1 MHCGFVS
8 EYLVFEKIAGNLK
21 GQRGLCLQPTLKQLR
36 NNNNVC
42 ACMCF
47 QTDLQCL
54 NLRDLQE
61 EGMVRILGVPRE
73 GVLQQTPHRWRKE
86 CTRPEGPETNAP
98 LNQTNSSQPTWPGR
112 TLPPSTQLEGR
123 HGEEG
128 HLGQISSGKP
138 SPPHPPKPLRH
149 AVVMPSRSPGYTRH
163 QRLSGT
169 F

>member
-47 QTDLQCL
+47 QTDPQCL

-73 GVLQQTPHRWRKE
+73 GVLSRRRWSSAIS
-86 CTRPEGPETNAP
+86 CPGPLPFSSEGLASKT
-98 LNQTNSSQPTWPGR
+98 
-112 TLPPSTQLEGR
+112 
-123 HGEEG
+123 
-128 HLGQISSGKP
+128 
-138 SPPHPPKPLRH
+138 
-149 AVVMPSRSPGYTRH
+149 
-163 QRLSGT
+163 
-169 F
+169 

>member
-73 GVLQQTPHRWRKE
+73 GVLSRRRWSSPTS
-86 CTRPEGPETNAP
+86 CPGPLPFSSEGLASKT
-98 LNQTNSSQPTWPGR
+98 
-112 TLPPSTQLEGR
+112 
-123 HGEEG
+123 
-128 HLGQISSGKP
+128 
-138 SPPHPPKPLRH
+138 
-149 AVVMPSRSPGYTRH
+149 
-163 QRLSGT
+163 
-169 F
+169 